1 MASGVITIERKK
13 YAVGLFWQPL
23 QAGQN
28 THNFAK
34 KLSKQIPGS
43 VKFYTEYG
51 SMVGVGSLSL
61 GHRRGMKIAAVE
73 IINYFHEYNSFL
85 AEFFTPQ
92 GFWIIGV
99 RNNIVIFDQLISTE
113 SNAKKEF
120 AKLAALPDW
129 DVIVAS
135 GSWNI
140 PRAVEKSL
148 RDVIVGNSKPY
159 LIPTSVAAGNVFSL
173 IVFCMVTFGIWYVF
187 NEPIMKMIA
196 PRPQQVQINPEIL
209 KEYKKQLEAKKAEI
223 KQEPAQ
229 PIVVSHPYDNLPD
242 PHLRAE
248 QCWRSIAFVMQ
259 PISGWTQQNAVCEEN
274 SARVTLNRSYGTL
287 EELYNSIDSLMGE
300 NVYVMENTDSNVV
313 ISVDLTPLPAFGK
326 NEPKIEIEDVI
337 FSVNN
342 IFQKIGK
349 FANIKPS
356 AETSTQG
363 DIIVTTNMVIIEV
376 DSKLKPDEFIK
387 MFDEVSPISLSSV
400 KWDARSRKWNYEVK
414 IYAK

>member
-34 KLSKQIPGS
+34 KLSKQISGS

-51 SMVGVGSLSL
+51 SMVGIGSLSL

-135 GSWNI
+135 GSWNV

-148 RDVIVGNSKPY
+148 RDVIVGNSKQY
-159 LIPTSVAAGNVFSL
+159 LIPTSVAAGNIFSL
-173 IVFCMVTFGIWYVF
+173 IVFCMVIFGIWYVF

-274 SARVTLNRSYGTL
+274 SARATLNRSYGTL
-287 EELYNSIDSLMGE
+287 EELYNSIDFLMGE

-313 ISVDLTPLPAFGK
+313 ISVDLTPLPAFGE

-363 DIIVTTNMVIIEV
+363 DITVTTHMVIIEA

-400 KWDARSRKWNYEVK
+400 KWDSRSRKWNYEVK